1 MAGGDSNSC
10 NSGNCDGKG
19 QVNIFYGSFSINC
32 SWRGTSRDVQWSRL
46 KTLFKTV
53 GFGCFTTIN
62 VSAEEGKKKKAHT
75 VPGWKR
81 DNRDIIHFF
90 SEFHYWT
97 NCTRSI
103 SSGEIFHLGL
113 LPLDNFGI
121 TYYVFMGWNHKC
133 FMAVTNPWFSWISQ
147 PYSCA
152 PSHSRVWLFFSSSS
166 SPFFY
171 FLQESGLR
179 SHSTGTV
186 VAPGDYLTTQSNE
199 FSLTLSLCGEAVL
212 YIILILQS
220 NYWKS
225 WMCTLQLRCSFCC
238 LYQSIRCLGVICW
251 AA

>member
-1 MAGGDSNSC
+1 MYP
-10 NSGNCDGKG
+10 
-19 QVNIFYGSFSINC
+19 Q
-32 SWRGTSRDVQWSRL
+32 
-46 KTLFKTV
+46 
-53 GFGCFTTIN
+53 
-62 VSAEEGKKKKAHT
+62 KKEKIKSTHRPR
-75 VPGWKR
+75 VEKR
-81 DNRDIIHFF
+81 QQRYYSFF

-103 SSGEIFHLGL
+103 SSGEIFHLRL

-166 SPFFY
+166 SSPFFY

-212 YIILILQS
+212 YNILILQS
-220 NYWKS
+220 N
-225 WMCTLQLRCSFCC
+225 
-238 LYQSIRCLGVICW
+238 
-251 AA
+251 

>member
-1 MAGGDSNSC
+1 MYPQ
-10 NSGNCDGKG
+10 K
-19 QVNIFYGSFSINC
+19 
-32 SWRGTSRDVQWSRL
+32 
-46 KTLFKTV
+46 K
-53 GFGCFTTIN
+53 
-62 VSAEEGKKKKAHT
+62 EKKKKHT
-75 VPGWKR
+75 PSQGGKETTE
-81 DNRDIIHFF
+81 ILFTFF

-166 SPFFY
+166 SSPFFL
-171 FLQESGLR
+171 FFAGVWTA
-179 SHSTGTV
+179 HSTGTV